1 MLSGIPIG
9 CTDEIMVQCLGGCI
23 TLVLNILYYTLID
36 ERCLVINDAKLT
48 SIEECHGQLSCL

>member
-23 TLVLNILYYTLID
+23 TLVVWEAGIVKSNPETP
-36 ERCLVINDAKLT
+36 
-48 SIEECHGQLSCL
+48 QLGPIFFNRYDHKD